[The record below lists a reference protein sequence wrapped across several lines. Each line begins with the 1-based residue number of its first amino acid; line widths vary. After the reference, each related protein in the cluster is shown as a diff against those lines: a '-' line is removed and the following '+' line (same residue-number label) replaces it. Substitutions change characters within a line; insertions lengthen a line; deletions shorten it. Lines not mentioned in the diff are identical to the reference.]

1 MIQKKI
7 CLIGSPAV
15 GKTSLVRRF
24 VHGRF
29 SEEYLTTIGVKIDR
43 KDVAVDDENVHLMVW
58 DVNGDDTFTPLRPAY
73 LRGASGLLVVADG
86 TRSYTL
92 DHAVELYDELSEKL
106 GDLPAVLLINKRDL
120 EEAWEVESDQ
130 LDPLHTND
138 WKIVE
143 TSALSGF
150 GVEGAFVEI
159 ARSMLEN
166 DSGAA

>member
-1 MIQKKI
+1 MIQKKV

-24 VHGRF
+24 VHGGF

-43 KDVAVDDENVHLMVW
+43 KNVTVGDDEVHLMVW

-86 TRSYTL
+86 TRAFTL
-92 DHAVELYDELSEKL
+92 DHAIELRDDLPEKL
-106 GDLPAVLLINKRDL
+106 QELPAVLLLNKRDL
-120 EEAWEVESDQ
+120 EEIWEVEGDQ
-130 LDPLHTND
+130 LEPLHD
-138 WKIVE
+138 SGWKIIE

-150 GVEGAFVEI
+150 GVEDAFFEI
-159 ARSMLEN
+159 ARAMVEN
-166 DSGAA
+166 GSESA

>member
-24 VHGRF
+24 VHGQF

-43 KDVAVDDENVHLMVW
+43 KDVTVGDEDVHLMVW

-86 TRSYTL
+86 TRAFTL
-92 DHAVELYDELSEKL
+92 DHAVTLRDELSENL
-106 GDLPAVLLINKRDL
+106 QGLPAVLLLNKRDL
-120 EEAWEVESDQ
+120 EEAWEIQGDQ
-130 LDPLHTND
+130 LEPLHD
-138 WKIVE
+138 AGWKVIE

-150 GVEGAFVEI
+150 GVEDAFLEI
-159 ARSMLEN
+159 ARAMLEN
-166 DSGAA
+166 GH